1 MKNFVQRGDVI
12 SAVAP
17 YALASGDGVKVG
29 ALFGV
34 ACGSAASGAPFE
46 LSRHGVYDLAAAAA
60 DTGVVG
66 AKMYW
71 DDTARKLTTTVSG
84 NALVGCLVW
93 DKANGEATARV
104 LLDGVAR

>member
-1 MKNFVQRGDVI
+1 MKNFIQRGDVI

-34 ACGSAASGAPFE
+34 ACSSAANGAPFE
-46 LSRHGVYDLAAAAA
+46 LSRYGVYDLAAVAA
-60 DTGVVG
+60 DTGSVG

-71 DDTARKLTTTVSG
+71 DDAARKLTTTAT
-84 NALVGCLVW
+84 NNILVGCLAQA
-93 DKANGEATARV
+93 KANGDTIAQV
-104 LLDGVAR
+104 LLDGVVR